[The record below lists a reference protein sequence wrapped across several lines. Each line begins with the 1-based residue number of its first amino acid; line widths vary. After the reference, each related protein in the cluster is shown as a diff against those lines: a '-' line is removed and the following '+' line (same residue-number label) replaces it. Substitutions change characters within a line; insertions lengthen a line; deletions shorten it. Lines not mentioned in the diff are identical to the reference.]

1 MPWRISGVDM
11 HLIQFAEQGHRVFL
25 VHHMERSQYGG
36 KVSCGCGKPSCT
48 APGKHP
54 RLDNWQKTPEWDEDQ
69 IESLQMQVDLGTG
82 YGVICDNLLVIDI
95 DARNGGTKSYA
106 ALLEEFPAV
115 ASAGLIVETGSG
127 NGSKHL
133 YFRLSKD
140 VRIAQK
146 SSDYPGIDFKHSG
159 FVIGPGS
166 PHASGTSYKI
176 LSGSIDDIDDAPAAL
191 VEFLKQRVT
200 TVEYNGAQVDVSE
213 RALKSMLDALTCYD
227 DYEDWINV
235 GMALHHAT
243 HGDGVDL
250 WRAWSAQSSKYD
262 ADAIDY
268 RWHGFGKSSNP
279 ITVGTLIKKA
289 KDAGWIEPVSDE
301 EPQLQGWFASAVTG
315 NPVTVSVTQE
325 DIKEASSPIKGCP
338 VDVSRV
344 DLTAPPGFVGDVT
357 SWINSQC
364 LYPRENIAAL
374 AGLFAV
380 GNAAG
385 LRYMEAGPHKT
396 RSNLAIFCVAG
407 SGTGKDAVLNAVR
420 KIHYT
425 AGLGPATHGS
435 IKSDREMYGNLIQ
448 HQAAIYTI
456 DEIGGR
462 LAKIANSRKGGATHL
477 DGVMETFMDVYTK
490 SNDSILLSGDMK
502 KEVDKFLRERYAELK
517 RGIDENEDTHGA
529 MAAELVSL
537 EARLAMDGKID
548 FPFLSLIGFTTP
560 RQFANMMTVENIET
574 GFLGRTIMTVE
585 HDDNPKPKD
594 DFTRPDM
601 SFGMETRIKQL
612 SLGKSVDQTGFRRVE
627 NLGAIER
634 VGHTKAA
641 EELLK
646 ACSDWNWKYTQFQI
660 ETTGHA
666 FVGLYRRL
674 YEKVVKIALILGL
687 ADGEIDVEHVEWAM
701 AASLRDIHEKVS
713 SVTTNDE
720 SFSKGDRLAS
730 AIVAAVRSKPGAS
743 MAIIL
748 NRSTIRGKFNKEDVE
763 KQVENLA
770 KVGMIRKQD
779 DIHKQSG
786 QPLPK
791 FYPV

>member
-1 MPWRISGVDM
+1 M

-25 VHHMERSQYGG
+25 VHHMERSYGG
-36 KVSCGCGKPSCT
+36 RATCGCGKPKCT

-54 RLDNWQKTPEWDEDQ
+54 RLDNWQRTPEWDEDQ
-69 IESLQMQVDLGTG
+69 LASLQMQVDLGTG
-82 YGVICDNLLVIDI
+82 YGVICDNLLVIDVDI
-95 DARNGGTKSYA
+95 RNGGGPSWAKLCEDFPSVTSA
-106 ALLEEFPAV
+106 AF
-115 ASAGLIVETGSG
+115 IVETGRG
-127 NGSKHL
+127 DGSKHH
-133 YFRLSKD
+133 YFSLPHD
-140 VRIAQK
+140 IRIAQK
-146 SSDYPGIDFKHSG
+146 SADYPGIDFKHSG
-159 FVIGPGS
+159 FVVGPGS
-166 PHASGTSYKI
+166 PHESGKNYTVLY
-176 LSGSIDDIDDAPAAL
+176 GSIDEIDAAPADL
-191 VEFLKQRVT
+191 VEFLKKRVT
-200 TVEYNGAQVDVSE
+200 TVEYNGSQVDVSE
-213 RALKSMLDALTCYD
+213 HALRSMLDILDCYD
-227 DYEDWINV
+227 DYEDWVNV

-243 HGDGVDL
+243 HGNGVDL
-250 WRAWSAQSSKYD
+250 WREWSSRSQKFDD
-262 ADAIDY
+262 AGIDS

-301 EPQLQGWFASAVTG
+301 ETQLQGWFAHAVTG
-315 NPVTVSVTQE
+315 NPVTQSVTQE
-325 DIKEASSPIKGCP
+325 DIKETASPIKGCP

-344 DLTAPPGFVGDVT
+344 DLTSPPGFVGDVT
-357 SWINSQC
+357 RWINSQC
-364 LYPRENIAAL
+364 LYPRENMAAL

-385 LRYMEAGPHKT
+385 LRYMEDGPHKT
-396 RSNLAIFCVAG
+396 RSNLAVFCVAG

-420 KIHYT
+420 KIHYVG
-425 AGLGPATHGS
+425 GLGPATHGS

-517 RGIDENEDTHGA
+517 RGIEENEDTYGA
-529 MAAELVSL
+529 MAAECESL
-537 EARLAMDGKID
+537 EARMAMDGKID
-548 FPFLSLIGFTTP
+548 FPFLSMIGFTTP

-594 DFTRPDM
+594 GFTRPDM
-601 SFGMETRIKQL
+601 AFGMETKIKQL
-612 SLGKSVDQTGFRRVE
+612 ANGKSVDQQSFRRVE
-627 NLGAIER
+627 NLGSIER
-634 VGHTKAA
+634 IGHTKAA
-641 EELLK
+641 AELLK
-646 ACSDWNWKYTQFQI
+646 ACQEWNWKYTQFQI

-730 AIVAAVRSKPGAS
+730 AIVAAVKSKPGAS
-743 MAIIL
+743 MAVIL

-763 KQVENLA
+763 KLVEKLA
-770 KVGMIRKQD
+770 SVGQIRKED
-779 DIHKQSG
+779 ATHKQSG